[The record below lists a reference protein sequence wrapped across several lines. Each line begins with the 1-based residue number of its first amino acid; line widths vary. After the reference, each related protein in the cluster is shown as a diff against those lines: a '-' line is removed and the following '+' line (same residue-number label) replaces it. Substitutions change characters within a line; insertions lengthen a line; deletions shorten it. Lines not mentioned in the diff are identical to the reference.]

1 MLACKHVSVSLTR
14 GKHCCARLLA
24 CSTTVANTKMCPLR
38 ILIADDHEVVR
49 KGMRALIE
57 HEAGWEVCGIAI
69 NGQEAVDT
77 AKKLKPEVVVLD
89 MTMPELDGLEA
100 LRQIKQ
106 ALPNT
111 EVMIFSA
118 HHSEEVIEQLFDAGA
133 KSYIQKSDA
142 GRHLVAAIRSLAEH
156 KPFFTPEISQILFS
170 KFLSVNPWKKQGA
183 QKHTLTD
190 RERDVV
196 RLLAQGSS
204 NKEVAK
210 TLGVSVRTAETHR
223 GVLMR
228 KLGLDSLAALVRYA
242 IRNNIIDA

>member
-1 MLACKHVSVSLTR
+1 MY
-14 GKHCCARLLA
+14 
-24 CSTTVANTKMCPLR
+24 PLR

-49 KGMRALIE
+49 EGMRALIE
-57 HEAGWEVCGIAI
+57 HEPGWEVCGTAMT
-69 NGQEAVDT
+69 GQEAVDT

-89 MTMPELDGLEA
+89 MTMPELDGLDV
-100 LRQIKQ
+100 LREIKR

-111 EVMIFSA
+111 EVVIFSA

-133 KSYIQKSDA
+133 KSYIQKTDA
-142 GRHLVAAIRSLAEH
+142 SRHLVAAIRSLAEH
-156 KPFFTPEISQILFS
+156 KPFFTPEISQVLFA
-170 KFLSVNPWKKQGA
+170 KFLSVNPWKKRGA

-196 RLLAQGSS
+196 RLLALGSS

>member
-1 MLACKHVSVSLTR
+1 MR
-14 GKHCCARLLA
+14 R
-24 CSTTVANTKMCPLR
+24 LR
-38 ILIADDHEVVR
+38 ILVADDHEVMRTGV
-49 KGMRALIE
+49 RALIE
-57 HEAGWEVCGIAI
+57 QEPGWQVCGTAT
-69 NGQEAVDT
+69 NGQEAVEV
-77 AKKLKPEVVVLD
+77 ARKLKPDVVVLD

-100 LRQIKQ
+100 LRQIKR
-106 ALPNT
+106 ALPNI
-111 EVMIFSA
+111 EVVIFSA

-183 QKHTLTD
+183 QKHTLTVSE
-190 RERDVV
+190 REGVH
-196 RLLAQGSS
+196 LLAQGSS

-228 KLGLDSLAALVRYA
+228 KLGLDSLAALVRY
-242 IRNNIIDA
+242 

>member
-1 MLACKHVSVSLTR
+1 MY
-14 GKHCCARLLA
+14 
-24 CSTTVANTKMCPLR
+24 PLR

-49 KGMRALIE
+49 EGMRALIE
-57 HEAGWEVCGIAI
+57 HEPGWEVCGTAVT
-69 NGQEAVDT
+69 GQEAVDS

-89 MTMPELDGLEA
+89 MTMPELDGLDV
-100 LRQIKQ
+100 LREIKR

-111 EVMIFSA
+111 EVVIFSA

-133 KSYIQKSDA
+133 KSYIQKTDA
-142 GRHLVAAIRSLAEH
+142 SRHLVAAIRSLAEH
-156 KPFFTPEISQILFS
+156 KPFFTPEISQVLFA
-170 KFLSVNPWKKQGA
+170 KFLSVNPWKKRGA

-196 RLLAQGSS
+196 RLLALGSS

>member
-1 MLACKHVSVSLTR
+1 MY
-14 GKHCCARLLA
+14 
-24 CSTTVANTKMCPLR
+24 PLR

-49 KGMRALIE
+49 DGMRALIE
-57 HEAGWEVCGIAI
+57 HEPGWEVCGTATT
-69 NGQEAVDT
+69 GQEAVDT

-89 MTMPELDGLEA
+89 MTMPELDGLEV
-100 LRQIKQ
+100 LREIKR

-111 EVMIFSA
+111 EVVIFSA

-133 KSYIQKSDA
+133 KSYIQKTDA
-142 GRHLVAAIRSLAEH
+142 SRHLVAAIRSLAEH
-156 KPFFTPEISQILFS
+156 KPFFTPEISQVLFA
-170 KFLSVNPWKKQGA
+170 KFLSVNPWKKRGA

-190 RERDVV
+190 RERDVM
-196 RLLAQGSS
+196 RLLALGSS

-242 IRNNIIDA
+242 IRNNIIDP

>member
-1 MLACKHVSVSLTR
+1 MH
-14 GKHCCARLLA
+14 
-24 CSTTVANTKMCPLR
+24 PLR

-49 KGMRALIE
+49 EGMRALIE
-57 HEAGWEVCGIAI
+57 HEPGWKVCGIAI

-77 AKKLKPEVVVLD
+77 AKKLKPEVVILD

-100 LRQIKQ
+100 LRQIKR

-142 GRHLVAAIRSLAEH
+142 GRHLVTAIKSLAEH
-156 KPFFTPEISQILFS
+156 KPFFTPEISEILFA
-170 KFLSVNPWKKQGA
+170 KFLSAGACKKQSRPE
-183 QKHTLTD
+183 HSLTG
-190 RERDVV
+190 REREIM
-196 RLLAQGSS
+196 RLLAEGRS
-204 NKEVAK
+204 NKEVA
-210 TLGVSVRTAETHR
+210 TALGISIRTAETHR
-223 GVLMR
+223 AALTR
-228 KLGLDSLAALVRYA
+228 KLGLDSLAAVVRYA